1 MLKRQQSFLCSFHAL
16 ARLDESVMPCVSSWQ
31 PMARLIYCSKTKK
44 GAAVASSSDT
54 PDGGGTR
61 PSHPAVEHMQGIVE
75 RVTYHAEDSGY
86 TVARFKVPSTR
97 DLVTIVGRF
106 PDIHAGQTLRLS
118 GYWQEHAK
126 YGQQFQVVS
135 AQETRPATLTGL
147 EKYLGSGLIKGI
159 GPVTAKRIVAHFG
172 LDTLSIIEQSCS
184 RLVEVPGIGERRVAM
199 IERAWAQQQA
209 IKEVMLFLSSH
220 DVSTTYAVK
229 IYKTY
234 GDRAIEI
241 VSKNPYQLATDIYGI
256 GFITADTIARKMG
269 MAPDSDFR
277 YQAGLLYV
285 LSQAGEEGHC
295 FLPAQKLVEHAT
307 TRLAL
312 PEAPVDPTRIEAL
325 IEAMAKAQQLMVE
338 QGYGDLANQ
347 HTCYA
352 PAFYHTEVALARRLA
367 PFASAPVEV
376 DLPRVGRWLDGYTQK
391 KGINLSVQQRRA
403 VELAASSRLMIL
415 TGGPGTGKTFTT
427 RAIVAL
433 WRAMGKSIL
442 LAAPTGRAAQRL
454 AELTGVEAKTIHRML
469 AFDPGSMRFRHDEEN
484 PLEADAF
491 VIDETSMMDLFLS
504 HSLLK
509 AIPKTAQVLL
519 VGDID
524 QLPSVGPGMVLRDL
538 IASEQIPVV
547 RLTEIFRQAATSQII
562 TNAHRI
568 NAGQYPQL
576 TPTTKF
582 AESDCLW
589 LEAPEP
595 ELGAEGI
602 RHLVS
607 EFLPKHGI
615 NPVQQVQVLCPA
627 TRGEIGT
634 RQLNVMLQQVL
645 NPAKPGKMELSR
657 GGSVLRVGDRVI
669 QQVNDYQREVFNG
682 DVGTVASIDL
692 EEQEVVVQF
701 ADERTVSYDYANL
714 SELSLAWAVT
724 IHKSQGSEYPVVI
737 LPLFMQHY
745 LLLSRNL
752 LYTGLTRAKQ
762 LAILVG
768 PSKSIGFAVK
778 RMLDRQRYTA
788 LAERLRQTGHTF

>member
-1 MLKRQQSFLCSFHAL
+1 MLSRQ
-16 ARLDESVMPCVSSWQ
+16 SW
-31 PMARLIYCSKTKK
+31 K
-44 GAAVASSSDT
+44 GTCEIVSSSDT
-54 PDGGGTR
+54 
-61 PSHPAVEHMQGIVE
+61 AVERGYPPTEHLQGIVE

-86 TVARFKVPSTR
+86 TVARLKVPSAH
-97 DLVTIVGRF
+97 DLITIVGSF
-106 PDIHAGQTLRLS
+106 PDIHAGQTLRLT
-118 GYWQEHAK
+118 GYYREHAK

-135 AQETRPATLTGL
+135 AQETKPATLTGL
-147 EKYLGSGLIKGI
+147 EKYQGSGLIKGI
-159 GPVTAKRIVAHFG
+159 GPVTAKRIVAHFA
-172 LDTLSIIEQSCS
+172 LDTLEIIEQSCS
-184 RLVEVPGIGERRVAM
+184 RLIEVPGIGERRVGM
-199 IERAWAQQQA
+199 IERAWAAQKA
-209 IKEVMLFLSSH
+209 IKEVMLFLQGH

-229 IYKTY
+229 IYKHY
-234 GDRAIEI
+234 GDQSIEI

-256 GFITADTIARKMG
+256 GFITADTIARKLG
-269 MAPDSDFR
+269 IAPDSDFR

-295 FLPAQKLVEHAT
+295 FLPVKKLVEHST
-307 TRLAL
+307 KRLAL
-312 PEAPVDPTRIEAL
+312 PDAPVDPTRIVTL
-325 IEAMAKAQQLMVE
+325 IDAMAKEQQLIVE
-338 QGYGDLANQ
+338 QGYGDLADQ
-347 HTCYA
+347 QICYA

-367 PFASAPVEV
+367 AFASAPVEV
-376 DLPRVGRWLDGYTQK
+376 DLERVSLWIDRFTQK
-391 KGINLSVQQRRA
+391 RGITLSAEQRRA
-403 VELAASSRLMIL
+403 VELAASSRLLVL
-415 TGGPGTGKTFTT
+415 TGGPGCGKTFST

-454 AELTGVEAKTIHRML
+454 AEMTKCEAKTIHRLL
-469 AFDPGSMRFRHDEEN
+469 AFDPKTMQFRSNEDN
-484 PLEADAF
+484 PLEAEAI
-491 VIDETSMMDLFLS
+491 VVDETSMLDMFLA
-504 HSLLK
+504 HSLVK
-509 AIPKTAQVLL
+509 AIPPSAQVLL

-547 RLTEIFRQAATSQII
+547 RLTEVFRQAATSQII

-576 TPTTKF
+576 TPTTRF

-607 EFLPKHGI
+607 EFLPKRGI
-615 NPVQQVQVLCPA
+615 NSAQQVQVLCPA

-634 RQLNVMLQQVL
+634 RQLNIMLQQVL
-645 NPAKPGKMELSR
+645 NPAKPGKAELSR

-682 DVGTVASIDL
+682 DVGTVVSIDL
-692 EEQEVVVQF
+692 EEQEVVIQF
-701 ADERTVSYDYANL
+701 ADERAVSYDYADL

-737 LPLFMQHY
+737 LPLYMQHY

-762 LAILVG
+762 LAIIVG
-768 PSKSIGFAVK
+768 PPKSIGFAVK

-788 LAERLRQTGHTF
+788 LADRLKQVKRTSPS